1 MLALHH
7 DDKFPEV
14 ISSERGEFVV
24 PEISLS
30 PIALGLSFQQYDM
43 EEEWWRRG
51 LVTLRQLGR
60 SGGGSGLELME

>member
-1 MLALHH
+1 M
-7 DDKFPEV
+7 
-14 ISSERGEFVV
+14 V

>member
-30 PIALGLSFQQYDM
+30 PIALGLSFQQCDM